1 MTTFPEI
8 ALWERTA
15 SEVMTPNPVSL
26 REEAGLREAIV
37 FLADRGFGAAP
48 VIDASGRPVG
58 VVSQTDILIHDREA
72 LSQAGGKGPAL
83 GPRVR
88 DIMTPVV
95 FQVPRHATVRRVLTE
110 MVELNVHRLFVV
122 DESGAL
128 VGVLT
133 ALDLLRLLHDT

>member
-1 MTTFPEI
+1 MTTFPDT
-8 ALWERTA
+8 ALWERSA
-15 SEVMTPNPVSL
+15 AEVMTPNPVSL

-72 LSQAGGKGPAL
+72 LSLQAGKAAAM

-95 FQVPRHATVRRVLTE
+95 FQVPQDATVRRVMAE

-133 ALDLLRLLHDT
+133 ALDILRLLHES

>member
-1 MTTFPEI
+1 MTTFPDTT
-8 ALWERTA
+8 LWDRTA
-15 SEVMTPNPVSL
+15 SEVMTPNPISL
-26 REEAGLREAIV
+26 REEAGLREAVV

-72 LSQAGGKGPAL
+72 LTFQGAGGASL

-95 FQVPRHATVRRVLTE
+95 FQVPQDATVRRVMAE

-122 DESGAL
+122 DETGAL

-133 ALDLLRLLHDT
+133 ALDILRLLHES